1 MAVSE
6 KLKALVDQM
15 PSPDGRGMFT
25 ENIDKEKTDK
35 AIALIHEGGRENI
48 EGLIEML
55 GEPGTK
61 ENVKPHYALHCLANH
76 VLVMRDENARRQL
89 SETVAAKLSGDLPP
103 HTKIFLCQTLQ
114 WAGRKEATQA
124 LGKLLLDEQL
134 AEPASMALT
143 AIRDGAA
150 EQFRAALPQAT
161 GKCRLNIVQG
171 LGAVEDRQ
179 SADALRQA
187 MGDSDREVRIAAG
200 WGLSRM
206 GDAGS
211 VDVLLKAADCEPGW
225 ERIQATKHC
234 MVLAERLTAGGKPE
248 LAAKI
253 YKHLWD
259 TRTSGSE
266 KYIRDAAGKALG
278 VL

>member
-15 PSPDGRGMFT
+15 PNPDGRGMFT
-25 ENIDKEKTDK
+25 ENIDKEKIDK

-76 VLVMRDENARRQL
+76 VPDH
-89 SETVAAKLSGDLPP
+89 P
-103 HTKIFLCQTLQ
+103 
-114 WAGRKEATQA
+114 GRKRPAA
-124 LGKLLLDEQL
+124 VLPDRGGKIGQRSAGLTPNLPVPDASVGGPQGGCCRRW
-134 AEPASMALT
+134 ASCCWTNNWSKPASMALT

-150 EQFRAALPQAT
+150 EQFRAALPQAD
-161 GKCRLNIVQG
+161 GQVPLNVVQG

-187 MGDSDREVRIAAG
+187 TRRFGSRSADRRRAGACPAWAMPVR
-200 WGLSRM
+200 ST
-206 GDAGS
+206 
-211 VDVLLKAADCEPGW
+211 C
-225 ERIQATKHC
+225 
-234 MVLAERLTAGGKPE
+234 
-248 LAAKI
+248 
-253 YKHLWD
+253 
-259 TRTSGSE
+259 
-266 KYIRDAAGKALG
+266 
-278 VL
+278 